1 MTCFI
6 LSSNVPFEE
15 NCKGQ
20 VLMSNFTFARLTGG
34 RCGGP
39 SWKGWR
45 GAWVNDVHI
54 TSSWKGLSF
63 THKLWGHDVCSGLKP
78 QGYSTAPAE
87 AGLRDNA
94 LAPFMGRYLLALAI
108 DGGASVK
115 QPVSPEGDV
124 GKAKPGR
131 VGSDESITR
140 VSRSVIRT
148 KPLGQGRGWQAFQE
162 G

>member
-1 MTCFI
+1 MPIPPCDQP
-6 LSSNVPFEE
+6 NP
-15 NCKGQ
+15 
-20 VLMSNFTFARLTGG
+20 
-34 RCGGP
+34 P
-39 SWKGWR
+39 
-45 GAWVNDVHI
+45 
-54 TSSWKGLSF
+54 SWKGLSF
-63 THKLWGHDVCSGLKP
+63 THKLWGHDVCPGLKP

-131 VGSDESITR
+131 VGSDESIAP
-140 VSRSVIRT
+140 SEECDEDPDSH
-148 KPLGQGRGWQAFQE
+148 KE
-162 G
+162 GHLSQDR